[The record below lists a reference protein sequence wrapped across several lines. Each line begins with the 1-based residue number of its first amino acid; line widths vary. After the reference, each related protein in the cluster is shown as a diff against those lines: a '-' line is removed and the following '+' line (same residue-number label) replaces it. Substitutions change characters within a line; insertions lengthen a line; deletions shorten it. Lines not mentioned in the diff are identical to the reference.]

1 MPLVLVV
8 DDEPDIRE
16 LIQIN
21 LEGAGYRV
29 ATAGSGEEA
38 LEAVGREAP
47 DAIFLDVMMPGVDG
61 WKVLEQLKAG
71 SEHDLSKIPVFMVT
85 GMSEFEHR
93 LRGGIEGALRY
104 ITKPFEPTELLRA
117 VEDVLGPG
125 APPEPE
131 LRRRVQTEAL
141 EELARHERGED
152 AGVVEPRVRLTRLEH
167 TPAEPAASPRVRQAR
182 ERLAELT
189 TKQLLL
195 VEALAGGSPVTTVA
209 RHLEMSRSNVYASL
223 RRISRKLGLSGT
235 DELLA
240 MVRRGG
246 LLDSRARPGR
256 AR

>member
-8 DDEPDIRE
+8 DDEPDIRD

-29 ATAGSGEEA
+29 ATASSGEEA
-38 LEAVGREAP
+38 LEAVDREAP

-61 WKVLEQLKAG
+61 WSVLENLKAASG
-71 SEHDLSKIPVFMVT
+71 HDLSDIPVFMVT
-85 GMSEFEHR
+85 GMSETEHR

-104 ITKPFEPTELLRA
+104 ITKPFDPLELITA
-117 VEDVLGPG
+117 IEEVLGPG
-125 APPEPE
+125 APSEPE

-141 EELARHERGED
+141 EEIARHERGDESS
-152 AGVVEPRVRLTRLEH
+152 GHEPRVRLTRLEH

-182 ERLAELT
+182 ERLTELT
-189 TKQLLL
+189 TKQMLLL
-195 VEALAGGSPVTTVA
+195 EALAGGSPVTTVA

-235 DELLA
+235 DELLG
-240 MVRRGG
+240 MIRRGG
-246 LLDSRARPGR
+246 LVDSSARPGR

>member
-1 MPLVLVV
+1 MLVV

-29 ATAGSGEEA
+29 ATACSGEEA

-61 WKVLEQLKAG
+61 WSVLEQLKAR
-71 SEHDLSKIPVFMVT
+71 SERDLSNIPVFMVT
-85 GMSEFEHR
+85 GMSETEHR

-104 ITKPFEPTELLRA
+104 ITKPFDPLELLTA
-117 VEDVLGPG
+117 IEEVLGPG
-125 APPEPE
+125 APSEPE

-141 EELARHERGED
+141 EELARYERGEVSSAD
-152 AGVVEPRVRLTRLEH
+152 EPRVRLTRLERV
-167 TPAEPAASPRVRQAR
+167 PVERAASPRVRQAR

-195 VEALAGGSPVTTVA
+195 LEALAGGTPVTTVA

-223 RRISRKLGLSGT
+223 RRISRRLGLSGT
-235 DELLA
+235 DELLG
-240 MVRRGG
+240 MIRRGG
-246 LLDSRARPGR
+246 LLDPSAHPGHAR
-256 AR
+256 